1 MQNPSKTLNLQAA
14 LSLADKILKAG
25 NVCENNRSR
34 LFQGIRGYFVL
45 DTMSM
50 SFSYMREL
58 CRHHIHRGQMADVFM
73 ENFLFDNWPDRQEI
87 PSAVVVLG
95 KTIAPK
101 GDKGD

>member
-1 MQNPSKTLNLQAA
+1 
-14 LSLADKILKAG
+14 
-25 NVCENNRSR
+25 
-34 LFQGIRGYFVL
+34 
-45 DTMSM
+45 M